1 MRILD
6 KSNTFS
12 AKSLCVLASTMNQSD
27 NSILPKEMNIQGNCT
42 VINQVTK
49 IDDVPVDENGHSR
62 KFLSFRERGLSR
74 SRNRAVE
81 NSTAE
86 ICVIA
91 DDDMY
96 YVDDYQKRISGA
108 YNKYPDADII
118 AFHVGNEDK
127 ASEKKI
133 MKEGQIGFIRSMK
146 LASWQITFKKSSLSK
161 KGILF
166 DEKFGTGT
174 EDYMG
179 EENILL
185 FDCLR
190 NKLKIYY
197 VPIKIATLKKD
208 TESTWFKGYD
218 EKYFIVCG
226 KKFHRMSAT
235 FSYLLAAQFALRKR
249 NLYKNNIGIM
259 QALSLMI
266 KGIKADKKRRRI
278 YYAGDFLSDN
288 GPAVVNRQY
297 EPYIKNDAYICRSNG
312 KIVRILHF
320 IVYAPRCD
328 TILIS
333 SLSDFHLKII
343 RIAKRFHKKTFY
355 LMHGYGKIEN
365 KLNGGL
371 DDSSRQSIEDNLL
384 LQSDRIICVSENFSK
399 LLREERPDIATKI
412 TYVNNGVGATSS
424 DLRPPLNHGRG
435 FTVVSVGG
443 GMPRK
448 NNLEVCR
455 AIETMDSKMNI
466 TFVVIG
472 PKLLDGDEISQFKF
486 VKYYEKL
493 SHSEVQEWM
502 HKADLYVQNSSF
514 ETFGLAVCEALSAGS
529 ELLIAKN
536 VGAISVIDNLTEK
549 NIINSPDDIDEI
561 AKKISYFVKYRGGT
575 QLRFAKASHW
585 RDSFGRLMFEIGHS
599 DNA

>member
-12 AKSLCVLASTMNQSD
+12 TKSLCVLVSTMNQSD

-49 IDDVPVDENGHSR
+49 IDDVPADVNSHSR

-96 YVDDYQKRISGA
+96 YTDDYRETISRA

-118 AFHVGNEDK
+118 AFHVDNENR
-127 ASEKKI
+127 ASQKKV
-133 MKEGQIGFIRSMK
+133 MKEGRIGFIRSMK

-208 TESTWFKGYD
+208 TESTWFEGYD
-218 EKYFIVCG
+218 EKYFKVCG

-235 FSYLLAAQFALRKR
+235 FSYLLAIQFALRKR
-249 NLYKNNIGIM
+249 SKYKNRLSSLRVLSCLFNGI
-259 QALSLMI
+259 QE
-266 KGIKADKKRRRI
+266 GKKRKHV
-278 YYAGDFLSDN
+278 YYAGDFLSVN
-288 GPAVVNRQY
+288 GPAVVNRRY
-297 EPYIKNDAYICRSNG
+297 EPYIKNDAYICRSNSR
-312 KIVRILHF
+312 IIRILHLIF
-320 IVYAPRCD
+320 YAPRCD
-328 TILIS
+328 VLLVS
-333 SLSDFHLKII
+333 CVSDFHL
-343 RIAKRFHKKTFY
+343 RVVHIAKRFHKKTFY
-355 LMHGYGKIEN
+355 LMHEYSKQKGR
-365 KLNGGL
+365 LNVSPDNPG
-371 DDSSRQSIEDNLL
+371 RQSIEDGLL
-384 LQSDRIICVSENFSK
+384 LHSNRIICVSEDFSEF
-399 LLREERPDIATKI
+399 LRKDRPDIASKI
-412 TYVNNGVGATSS
+412 TYVDSTETQLSPPS
-424 DLRPPLNHGRG
+424 DL
-435 FTVVSVGG
+435 
-443 GMPRK
+443 
-448 NNLEVCR
+448 
-455 AIETMDSKMNI
+455 
-466 TFVVIG
+466 
-472 PKLLDGDEISQFKF
+472 
-486 VKYYEKL
+486 
-493 SHSEVQEWM
+493 
-502 HKADLYVQNSSF
+502 
-514 ETFGLAVCEALSAGS
+514 
-529 ELLIAKN
+529 
-536 VGAISVIDNLTEK
+536 
-549 NIINSPDDIDEI
+549 
-561 AKKISYFVKYRGGT
+561 YRGRS
-575 QLRFAKASHW
+575 LNK
-585 RDSFGRLMFEIGHS
+585 LIFEIEAS
-599 DNA
+599 ASV